1 MSYAFKLAHRLAKNF
16 WVVGA
21 AAALV
26 AGCAGERSVV
36 DPTTPPDTTTSP
48 EPQPQPTPTGGFYV
62 SASGSSAGDGSVNN
76 PWDLTTAF
84 AGGAGRIQAGDTV
97 WMRGGTYRGD
107 FRTAVAGA
115 QGRPVVFRQY
125 PGERAT
131 IDGTLRA
138 DGADV
143 VFWGFEVMRSA
154 PTGRLPGLES
164 RGARQKFINMIV
176 HDAAQQGITF
186 WDEAVDAEVYG
197 NIVYN
202 NGTHGNQDHGIYVH
216 NMSGTK
222 VVMDNVFFDNKSY
235 GIHVYAQI
243 EDGPQRN
250 VHLVGNVSF
259 NNGSISTEFSAKSN
273 ILVGALGVPDEG
285 MQVIDNMLYYSGQ
298 AGENM
303 RIGYEAANKDV
314 LVRGNTVWGG
324 ATALVFGDWQQATVQ
339 SNLIGGSA
347 DMVSLLNAPGS
358 FTWGSNNYYRDAA
371 AQAWRTQAGSALA
384 LAAWKSATGLG
395 SSDQAPAVKPTATKV
410 FVRANKYEQGRA
422 MVVVYNWGSQSSVD
436 VSLAGVLRS
445 GQRYEVRNVQDI
457 FGKPIVSGTYSGG
470 TISLPM
476 SGVNAPMPIGRAT
489 ATPPKTGP
497 FFDTFVVIPK

>member
-1 MSYAFKLAHRLAKNF
+1 
-16 WVVGA
+16 V
-21 AAALV
+21 
-26 AGCAGERSVV
+26 
-36 DPTTPPDTTTSP
+36 
-48 EPQPQPTPTGGFYV
+48 
-62 SASGSSAGDGSVNN
+62 
-76 PWDLTTAF
+76 
-84 AGGAGRIQAGDTV
+84 
-97 WMRGGTYRGD
+97 
-107 FRTAVAGA
+107 
-115 QGRPVVFRQY
+115 
-125 PGERAT
+125 
-131 IDGTLRA
+131 
-138 DGADV
+138 
-143 VFWGFEVMRSA
+143 
-154 PTGRLPGLES
+154 ES
-164 RGARQKFINMIV
+164 RGARQHFINLVI

-235 GIHVYAQI
+235 GVHVYAQI

-314 LVRGNTVWGG
+314 HVRGNTVWGG